1 MNIEKGKRY
10 RVKSDDARFFQPGD
24 IVIALQS
31 GDACPYCTLAENYVK
46 GLHWSDYS
54 VHKFNALI
62 DNELEEICENDKSSI
77 KTELTRGECENA
89 ILEKIKEI
97 REIVK
102 QYEPKN
108 NYFTL
113 CIFEDNDY
121 ISFTNYPDGGNTVKI
136 IEKSVKNGEVIR

>member
-10 RVKSDDARFFQPGD
+10 RVKFDDAGFFQPGD
-24 IVIALQS
+24 IVISLQS
-31 GDACPYCTLAENYVK
+31 DDCCPYCTLAENYVE
-46 GLHWSDYS
+46 GLPWTKYPVS
-54 VHKFNALI
+54 KLNALR
-62 DNELEEICENDKSSI
+62 DDELEEICE
-77 KTELTRGECENA
+77 KTELTREQCENA

-121 ISFTNYPDGGNTVKI
+121 VSFTNCPDGGNTIKI
-136 IEKSVKNGEVIR
+136 IEKSVQNGEMIR